1 MNSFCGRIFAGTV
14 VLLQGHI
21 VLYDSVSNRDRRF
34 FSATK
39 HSDLVLLEQMM
50 ASGELKL
57 IKKSVIC

>member
-1 MNSFCGRIFAGTV
+1 V